1 MAIEPIGITIE
12 DEMFQYETYQT
23 AESASGASTLTVKSI
38 TNFAVNQVLLI
49 GELGDEN
56 SEIILTH
63 ATTAPSGT
71 TVTLASNLVKTH
83 PPYTKIRVMSFNQIE
98 ISHATTKTGTKT
110 VLTTMAIQAE
120 TIDTRY
126 YNTTTSAGYFFSR
139 FKNSITS
146 VYSDYSDPVPYEG
159 FVDNTVSST
168 IDYALKRNKLSSF
181 TDFVDY
187 EYCIDEINNCL
198 QFITGKL
205 KGWSKLLTLNYV
217 MGQTTRGINVIALP
231 TDIWENVGNKSIQE
245 VRIGNDIVLA
255 YKIWSDFKTQTE
267 GTYFTQVRTAA
278 TAADITL
285 AIDNSYD
292 FPDSGTVNVYI
303 SGTLY
308 SITYTGVTRSAT
320 AGVLTGIPASGT
332 GSITVT
338 IPVDTYI
345 WKGEAEG
352 KPVYYTI
359 DSSGNMLITPI
370 PSALYDN
377 KNIYIDYYTGP
388 TAVDSDGDSLDLFR
402 YGAVKYWLTWAV
414 KMQLRN
420 DGKRDFT
427 DGDYINFSQVLN
439 DYIRNEIP
447 ANRKKT
453 RPRMNGIT
461 Y

>member
-1 MAIEPIGITIE
+1 
-12 DEMFQYETYQT
+12 
-23 AESASGASTLTVKSI
+23 
-38 TNFAVNQVLLI
+38 
-49 GELGDEN
+49 
-56 SEIILTH
+56 
-63 ATTAPSGT
+63 
-71 TVTLASNLVKTH
+71 
-83 PPYTKIRVMSFNQIE
+83 
-98 ISHATTKTGTKT
+98 
-110 VLTTMAIQAE
+110 
-120 TIDTRY
+120 
-126 YNTTTSAGYFFSR
+126 
-139 FKNSITS
+139 
-146 VYSDYSDPVPYEG
+146 
-159 FVDNTVSST
+159 
-168 IDYALKRNKLSSF
+168 
-181 TDFVDY
+181 
-187 EYCIDEINNCL
+187 
-198 QFITGKL
+198 
-205 KGWSKLLTLNYV
+205 